1 MLGVWLIYLNPPLR
15 LYPDPPCERGK
26 CAEYPWKQSGGERRG
41 HHIPQVQAK
50 ECGAIQP
57 GEEGLAWAQS
67 WSPPSDAF
75 SKAKHTVVV
84 YLIPAG
90 KNRTRIEGGVGI
102 WGREEIRRQISA
114 KKEQLFNNQGNSK
127 TG

>member
-1 MLGVWLIYLNPPLR
+1 MQSIHGSSQVGRGEATISHKFR
-15 LYPDPPCERGK
+15 LKNVELFSLEKKGL
-26 CAEYPWKQSGGERRG
+26 
-41 HHIPQVQAK
+41 
-50 ECGAIQP
+50 P
-57 GEEGLAWAQS
+57 GAQS

-90 KNRTRIEGGVGI
+90 KNRTRIEGDVGI